1 MFDHLS
7 AIFDCG
13 RSTLHDSDKVKASD
27 MLHLLI
33 GCIIL
38 ETWQHNVRNLENR
51 LNYYRHK
58 AIASPNLETFAP
70 LKRLRRSFA
79 DIEDAILDAKKF
91 FPFENGHIDFE
102 KLFVNNDAKA
112 AKPERTEVQYDHL
125 LEKIKALSA
134 VLNNEIQ
141 LVIGSVTVQVT
152 LDARKFFTL
161 N

>member
-79 DIEDAILDAKKF
+79 DIEDAIRFARSNFTDATRRVA
-91 FPFENGHIDFE
+91 FETLFE
-102 KLFVNNDAKA
+102 ENDST
-112 AKPERTEVQYDHL
+112 PERTEVQYDHL
-125 LEKIKALSA
+125 LEKIKALNT

-141 LVIGSVTVQVT
+141 LVIGSVTVQVP
-152 LDARKFFTL
+152 DFFISCE
-161 N
+161 